1 MKFII
6 FIVSLPILFFIICEP
21 IECKAVIT
29 SSEYTLSK
37 RQHIIVKANTISYCN
52 NLHVETIYS
61 HTDEDI
67 KNYIKSNPTKQLF
80 KIRDSITNLHFL
92 ILTLIILGLFALY
105 DYCYPKY
112 EYAPKYENSRYMI
125 CGRYV
130 IRD

>member
-37 RQHIIVKANTISYCN
+37 RQHIIVKVNTISYCN
-52 NLHVETIYS
+52 NRYVETIHSY
-61 HTDEDI
+61 TDEDI

-80 KIRDSITNLHFL
+80 KIKDSITNLHFL
-92 ILTLIILGLFALY
+92 ILTLIILGLFALC
-105 DYCYPKY
+105 DYYVP
-112 EYAPKYENSRYMI
+112 ANNRYI
-125 CGRYV
+125 L
-130 IRD
+130 RD